1 MEHSK
6 ILPVVD
12 GPDKPALQWALLY
25 PERGQTV
32 TFKFPDGIADA
43 SIAEMV
49 ELDDGF
55 QFRVRGTFVSGM
67 LKGNTFHGNY
77 SIASRRGALALQSPA

>member
-1 MEHSK
+1 MEESK
-6 ILPVVD
+6 ILTVVD

-32 TFKFPDGIADA
+32 TFRFPDDTADA

-49 ELDDGF
+49 ELDDGLK
-55 QFRVRGTFVSGM
+55 FRVRGVFVSGS
-67 LKGNTFHGNY
+67 LKGAAFHGNY
-77 SIASRRGALALQSPA
+77 SISSRRGALAVEAQ